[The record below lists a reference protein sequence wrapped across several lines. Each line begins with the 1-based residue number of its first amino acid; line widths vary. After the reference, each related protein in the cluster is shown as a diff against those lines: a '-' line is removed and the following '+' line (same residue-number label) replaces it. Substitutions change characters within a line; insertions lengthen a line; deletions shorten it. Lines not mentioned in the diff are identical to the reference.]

1 MLEPLDIFEPL
12 LLTVRCMEALV
23 ALMNDGAGEM
33 LENERD
39 EYMGSSWLLVD
50 VYCCCFES
58 EFVAED
64 VETVDVV
71 RSRLRLLFA
80 EVFDWLF
87 TFDVWEDTVVVVAS
101 FYKLKLI
108 YDVIKSYQIRF
119 RDKNF
124 RIYSSFIP
132 PDLENV
138 GKTQNF
144 ETFSPTKI

>member
-1 MLEPLDIFEPL
+1 
-12 LLTVRCMEALV
+12 MEALV
-23 ALMNDGAGEM
+23 ALMNDGAGEI

-50 VYCCCFES
+50 VYCCCLES

-87 TFDVWEDTVVVVAS
+87 TFDVWEDTVVVVA
-101 FYKLKLI
+101 
-108 YDVIKSYQIRF
+108 
-119 RDKNF
+119 
-124 RIYSSFIP
+124 
-132 PDLENV
+132 
-138 GKTQNF
+138 
-144 ETFSPTKI
+144 

>member
-33 LENERD
+33 LENESD

-50 VYCCCFES
+50 VYCCCLES
-58 EFVAED
+58 EFVD
-64 VETVDVV
+64 ETADVV

-87 TFDVWEDTVVVVAS
+87 VFDDVWEDTVVVVAS
-101 FYKLKLI
+101 I
-108 YDVIKSYQIRF
+108 
-119 RDKNF
+119 
-124 RIYSSFIP
+124 
-132 PDLENV
+132 
-138 GKTQNF
+138 
-144 ETFSPTKI
+144 

>member
-1 MLEPLDIFEPL
+1 
-12 LLTVRCMEALV
+12 MEALV

-33 LENERD
+33 LENESD

-50 VYCCCFES
+50 VYCCCLES
-58 EFVAED
+58 EFVD
-64 VETVDVV
+64 ETVDVV

-108 YDVIKSYQIRF
+108 YVVIKSYQIRF
-119 RDKNF
+119 KDKNF
-124 RIYSSFIP
+124 RIYSSFSWYMIS
-132 PDLENV
+132 
-138 GKTQNF
+138 KTW
-144 ETFSPTKI
+144 EKLKILKIFPRQKI